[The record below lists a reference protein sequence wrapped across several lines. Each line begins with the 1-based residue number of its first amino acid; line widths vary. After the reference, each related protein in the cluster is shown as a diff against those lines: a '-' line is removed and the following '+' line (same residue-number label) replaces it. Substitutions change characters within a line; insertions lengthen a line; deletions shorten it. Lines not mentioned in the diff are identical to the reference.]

1 MRGAGSKK
9 SHSMNF
15 ALFTHWLHTD
25 LGLELGLG
33 WGWTW
38 GTFAP
43 TAFRNAV
50 HTVCTH
56 EYQKE
61 LLWPGW
67 DITLARQYTE
77 MTTLEGN
84 RNRNRTR
91 RRAHHIGY
99 YWDWER
105 GTEKKRELKG
115 VTGKTKTGF
124 VSLFF
129 LARNWSFDGF
139 GGEGVRMKRENGYIH
154 KDLAAYLWNCFS
166 LSLVSVQVSFFS
178 R

>member
-25 LGLELGLG
+25 LGLELALG
-33 WGWTW
+33 G
-38 GTFAP
+38 P
-43 TAFRNAV
+43 TDFQECSSYRV
-50 HTVCTH
+50 HT
-56 EYQKE
+56 
-61 LLWPGW
+61 
-67 DITLARQYTE
+67 DIKRGTALAAPAGGIKRRQRQYTHTKR
-77 MTTLEGN
+77 MTKPCVLLTTLEGN

-129 LARNWSFDGF
+129 LARNWTGVLMVL
-139 GGEGVRMKRENGYIH
+139 GGRGLG
-154 KDLAAYLWNCFS
+154 
-166 LSLVSVQVSFFS
+166 
-178 R
+178 